1 MSDDHRSGAPSG
13 ADGWVRPERAEG
25 EEPYEREFLPRSA
38 PAAPLARRARQPG
51 GDPRE
56 DREGAAQRQEEE
68 VRRGKGLAL
77 LSHGSV
83 LFGLPV
89 FLIPLVMRDNRFALH
104 HAKAAA
110 VNFILFAAMLALTFG
125 TCGIFLPAMLLCYVP
140 ALVGVVLASSGER
153 AGPFAFGNLGERLF
167 ARITVKEDKA

>member
-1 MSDDHRSGAPSG
+1 MNGEDDVDGATNGAPPP
-13 ADGWVRPERAEG
+13 RPEVVVYRGVEL
-25 EEPYEREFLPRSA
+25 E
-38 PAAPLARRARQPG
+38 RQPVIREVG
-51 GDPRE
+51 RQHPFDGLRRVFAPMPRDFE
-56 DREGAAQRQEEE
+56 PPPNLDMEGSRLMAI
-68 VRRGKGLAL
+68 LCH
-77 LSHGSV
+77 LSCF
-83 LFGLPV
+83 FGLPV
-89 FLIPLVMRDNRFALH
+89 FLLPLLKRDDAFALH